1 MRADKDYIKDVL
13 DAIKKIEEFI
23 DGMDYNEFLE
33 DVKTQ
38 YAVVRALEIIGEAVK
53 NISDKLK
60 KKYPEIPWK
69 AIAGM
74 GDKLIHA
81 YFGVDWEVVWLTV
94 KKDIPKIKPVFEK
107 LLNEVEGGENV

>member
-1 MRADKDYIKDVL
+1 MRTDEDYIKDIL
-13 DAIKKIEEFI
+13 DAIEKIEMFVK
-23 DGMDYNEFLE
+23 GMNYDEFLK

-53 NISDKLK
+53 NISRELK
-60 KKYPEIPWK
+60 EKHPEIPWR

-74 GDKLIHA
+74 RDKLIHA

-94 KKDIPKIKPVFEK
+94 KKDIPKIKPIFEK
-107 LLNEVEGGENV
+107 LLKGGGDV